1 MKTKLN
7 LVLVAFI
14 FAIANGFSQDKK
26 PFVLKQNDDKGDIIM
41 TWNAT
46 TPEQEMK
53 DDIKAL
59 ADYGVTITYEDVKRN
74 SKDEITAIKVTYAD
88 RKGNKGS
95 LDMNNQKPINTI
107 KFFKQGEK
115 IGFGEPTNSDFLS
128 SANEFSG
135 FSNGQNPIQLF
146 DFSPGGNN
154 ENSKS
159 YSYSFSD
166 DNSSAK
172 SRMFIQKDGKN
183 PLIIEDGEVVQGG
196 DDYTKEEL
204 EEIKKNNK
212 VERSTDDVIPN
223 FNFNDQ
229 GDLAEQMKKMQ
240 EQLDEMMSKQSFSKS
255 EKGKS
260 DSESTIEEMKK
271 ATEEMK
277 KAKVEMEKAK
287 KELQNAKSSLK
298 TQKA

>member
-1 MKTKLN
+1 MKTKFN
-7 LVLVAFI
+7 LIFVSFI
-14 FAIANGFSQDKK
+14 IAILNGFSQDKK
-26 PFVLKQNDDKGDIIM
+26 PFVLKQKDDKGDIVM

-59 ADYGVTITYEDVKRN
+59 ADHGVTITYSDVKRN
-74 SKDEITAIKVTYAD
+74 SKGEITAIRVTYAD
-88 RKGNKGS
+88 RKGNKGAMEM
-95 LDMNNQKPINTI
+95 DNQKPINTI
-107 KFFKQGEK
+107 KFFKQGEDV
-115 IGFGEPTNSDFLS
+115 GFGEPKNSDFFT
-128 SANEFSG
+128 SANGFGG
-135 FSNGQNPIQLF
+135 FSNGQNPMQF
-146 DFSPGGNN
+146 FNFGQGGND

-166 DNSSAK
+166 DDSSSK

-212 VERSTDDVIPN
+212 VERSTNDVIPN